1 MRDTFGAGA
10 TQKPL
15 NNWLGQRKGETNMRK
30 MRNIMS
36 MTIAVLA
43 TAFLIGSTP
52 VNAAE
57 NLGSIIRENRWDR
70 MVGTWVDAETN
81 GKKLKS
87 VTTWRFKDHV
97 VKTVNH
103 DFQQGKNETS
113 LMIYSPKKGE
123 VFIVSADDKGGSA
136 SGQWTFNKDEAVLN
150 LGFVTPEKQE
160 GLLQLRYKF
169 IDDDT
174 MIATVVLPKPI
185 VIKMIRLKEQSK
197 KTK

>member
-1 MRDTFGAGA
+1 
-10 TQKPL
+10 
-15 NNWLGQRKGETNMRK
+15 
-30 MRNIMS
+30 MRNMMS
-36 MTIAVLA
+36 MTIAVLT
-43 TAFLIGSTP
+43 TALLIGSTP

-57 NLGSIIRENRWDR
+57 DLGSIIRENGWDR

-97 VKTVNH
+97 VATVNH

-136 SGQWTFNKDEAVLN
+136 SGKWTFNKDEAVLD

-174 MIATVVLPKPI
+174 MIATIVLPEPV
-185 VIKMIRLKEQSK
+185 VIKMIRVKKQSK
-197 KTK
+197 NR